1 MKGLNLALLLLL
13 AGTAGSRA
21 EEPVSG
27 YDLLSAEM
35 QEMQDDEF
43 INPGMLTVEAGRE
56 LFSQPGL
63 NGQTCATCHGADGSG
78 LRVERIASYPIYDS
92 QRKRVLTLRAQI
104 DACRDERLEEF
115 PEPYESQ
122 DLLAL
127 ETFLRYLARREP
139 VQVELQGP
147 ITDHYERGKTLFET
161 RFGQLNLSC
170 AHCHE
175 VYPGFRLRSQTLSQG
190 HTNAFPAY
198 RLTTGRVVGLHRKF
212 VDCYITLRAEPFPV
226 GSPEYIDLEVFMTA
240 RGNGLPIETPGI
252 RR

>member
-1 MKGLNLALLLLL
+1 MTWKAAAMLLLL
-13 AGTAGSRA
+13 AVSAGVPAR
-21 EEPVSG
+21 EPESG
-27 YDLLSAEM
+27 YRLLSPEM

-43 INPGMLTVEAGRE
+43 TNPGMLTVEAGRE
-56 LFSQPGL
+56 LFAQPGL
-63 NGQTCATCHGADGSG
+63 SEEACADCHGAEGERLDPG
-78 LRVERIASYPIYDS
+78 RIAAYPVYDGE
-92 QRKRVLTLRAQI
+92 RRAVLTLRGQI
-104 DACRDERLEEF
+104 NVCRDQRMDEF

-127 ETFLRYLARREP
+127 ETFVRYLARGEP
-139 VQVELQGP
+139 VRVDTQGP
-147 ITDHYERGKTLFET
+147 MAEHFERGRRLFET

-190 HTNAFPAY
+190 QTNAFPAY
-198 RLTTGRVVGLHRKF
+198 RLTPGRVSGLHRKF
-212 VDCYITLRAEPFPV
+212 IDCYITLRAEPYPV
-226 GSPEYIDLEVFMTA
+226 GSPEYTDLEVYMTA

>member
-1 MKGLNLALLLLL
+1 MNRLAIALPLLL
-13 AGTAGSRA
+13 AGAAESRA

-27 YDLLSAEM
+27 YRLLSPEM

-43 INPGMLTVEAGRE
+43 TNPGMLTVEAGRE
-56 LFSQPGL
+56 FFSQPGL
-63 NGQTCATCHGADGSG
+63 NGRACADCHGVGGSG
-78 LRVERIASYPIYDS
+78 LEVERIASYPIYDPES
-92 QRKRVLTLRAQI
+92 QRVLTLRAQI
-104 DACRDERLEEF
+104 DACRDERMEEF
-115 PEPYESQ
+115 PEPYESR

-127 ETFLRYLARREP
+127 ETFVRYLARGEP

-147 ITDHYERGKTLFET
+147 ISDHYERGKAMFET
-161 RFGQLNLSC
+161 RFGQLNMSC

-175 VYPGFRLRSQTLSQG
+175 IYPGFRLRSQTLSQG

-198 RLTTGRVVGLHRKF
+198 RLTPGRVVGLHRKF
-212 VDCYITLRAEPFPV
+212 VDCYITLRAEPYPV
-226 GSPEYIDLEVFMTA
+226 GSPEYIDLEVYMTA

>member
-1 MKGLNLALLLLL
+1 MSRRTVALILLL
-13 AGTAGSRA
+13 AVGAGAPAR
-21 EEPVSG
+21 EPESG
-27 YDLLSAEM
+27 YGLLSPEM

-43 INPGMLTVEAGRE
+43 TNPGMLTVEAGRE
-56 LFSQPGL
+56 LFSQA
-63 NGQTCATCHGADGSG
+63 GQSGQSCADCHGADGSG
-78 LRVERIASYPIYDS
+78 LTVERIASYPIYDPE
-92 QRKRVLTLRAQI
+92 RRRVLTLRAQI

-127 ETFLRYLARREP
+127 ETFVRHLARGEP
-139 VQVELQGP
+139 VQVDIRG
-147 ITDHYERGKTLFET
+147 TVADHHQRGKAMFET
-161 RFGQLNLSC
+161 RLGQFNLSC

-190 HTNAFPAY
+190 QTNAFPAY
-198 RLTTGRVVGLHRKF
+198 RLTPGRVVGLHRKF
-212 VDCYITLRAEPFPV
+212 VDCYITLRAEPYPV
-226 GSPEYIDLEVFMTA
+226 GSPEYLDLEVYTTA

>member
-1 MKGLNLALLLLL
+1 MSRRAGALILLL
-13 AGTAGSRA
+13 AGSAAPLAG
-21 EEPVSG
+21 EPVSG
-27 YDLLSAEM
+27 YQLLSPEM

-43 INPGMLTVEAGRE
+43 TNPGMLTVEAGRE

-63 NGQTCATCHGADGSG
+63 NGQACADCHGADG
-78 LRVERIASYPIYDS
+78 ERINPGRIAAYPIYD
-92 QRKRVLTLRAQI
+92 QERQQVLTLRAQI

-127 ETFLRYLARREP
+127 ETFVRYLARGEP
-139 VQVELQGP
+139 VQVDIQGP
-147 ITDHYERGKTLFET
+147 LAEHFERGRELFET
-161 RFGQLNLSC
+161 RLGQFNFSC
-170 AHCHE
+170 AHCHQ

-190 HTNAFPAY
+190 HSNAFPAY
-198 RLTTGRVVGLHRKF
+198 RITPGRVVGLHRKF
-212 VDCYITLRAEPFPV
+212 IDCFITLRAEPYPV
-226 GSPEYIDLEVFMTA
+226 GSQEFIDLEVYSTA